1 MTCLKKILATESFTQ
16 NLLNHADDLDYKCHQ
31 KIEVE
36 KKIETNV
43 NTIVES
49 NKILRITTAFV
60 DLKPKKLLC
69 TANHIHV
76 YLKKI
81 YLLGRKY

>member
-1 MTCLKKILATESFTQ
+1 M
-16 NLLNHADDLDYKCHQ
+16 
-31 KIEVE
+31 E

-69 TANHIHV
+69 TANHVHV

>member
-1 MTCLKKILATESFTQ
+1 MATESFTQ

-43 NTIVES
+43 TTVTIVES

-60 DLKPKKLLC
+60 DLKPKK
-69 TANHIHV
+69 TTVV
-76 YLKKI
+76 YSEPYTCISKENI
-81 YLLGRKY
+81 PTG

>member
-1 MTCLKKILATESFTQ
+1 MSLKNWS
-16 NLLNHADDLDYKCHQ
+16 
-31 KIEVE
+31 E

-60 DLKPKKLLC
+60 DLKPKKK
-69 TANHIHV
+69 TVV
-76 YLKKI
+76 YSEPYTCISKENI
-81 YLLGRKY
+81 PTG

>member
-1 MTCLKKILATESFTQ
+1 MATESFTQ

-31 KIEVE
+31 KIEGE

-60 DLKPKKLLC
+60 DLKPKK
-69 TANHIHV
+69 TVV
-76 YLKKI
+76 YSEPYTCISKENI
-81 YLLGRKY
+81 PTG

>member
-1 MTCLKKILATESFTQ
+1 MATESFTQ

-49 NKILRITTAFV
+49 NKILRIMTEFI
-60 DLKPKKLLC
+60 DLTQKNPQKNLLC
-69 TANHIHV
+69 TANH
-76 YLKKI
+76 
-81 YLLGRKY
+81 LLFIVCISKDNTPTG

>member
-1 MTCLKKILATESFTQ
+1 M
-16 NLLNHADDLDYKCHQ
+16 NHADDLDYKCHQ

-60 DLKPKKLLC
+60 DLKPKKKLLC

>member
-60 DLKPKKLLC
+60 DLKPKKK
-69 TANHIHV
+69 TIV
-76 YLKKI
+76 YSEPYTCISKENI
-81 YLLGRKY
+81 PTG

>member
-1 MTCLKKILATESFTQ
+1 MTCLKKNLATESFTQ

-49 NKILRITTAFV
+49 NKILRIMTEFI
-60 DLKPKKLLC
+60 DLTQKKNTKKLV
-69 TANHIHV
+69 V
-76 YLKKI
+76 YSEPSLVYSMYI
-81 YLLGRKY
+81 

>member
-1 MTCLKKILATESFTQ
+1 MSLKNWS
-16 NLLNHADDLDYKCHQ
+16 
-31 KIEVE
+31 E

-60 DLKPKKLLC
+60 DLKPKKKK
-69 TANHIHV
+69 TVV
-76 YLKKI
+76 YSEPYTCISKENI
-81 YLLGRKY
+81 PTG

>member
-1 MTCLKKILATESFTQ
+1 MATESFTQ

-49 NKILRITTAFV
+49 NKILRIMTEFI
-60 DLKPKKLLC
+60 DLTHKKTCCVQRTISCL
-69 TANHIHV
+69 
-76 YLKKI
+76 
-81 YLLGRKY
+81 